1 MSYKPDEGTLIAY
14 LYGELEGSAKER
26 VERYLADSEEAR
38 RELEALKEVRG
49 IMGLVR
55 DKEVIAP
62 PLVIDS
68 RARFFN
74 LSSPLVRAVL
84 AIAASLVI
92 LMVAGK
98 LTGVQISAS
107 ENEIRLT
114 FGQPRSSAPD
124 ATPSLGVADVHDII
138 DARLADN
145 NAALQSEWRKSQE
158 AFANTMRETLKE
170 SSSRIDQLVMKA
182 ASASEKQISAYVS
195 TLQAENL
202 RMIKDHYEMTSE
214 EQKQQLEQLLVDFA
228 KYLQQQRED
237 DLMILQARLN
247 DLQQNTDMY
256 RQETEQI
263 LASLISNASVPVIR
277 N

>member
-1 MSYKPDEGTLIAY
+1 MSFKPDEGMLIAY
-14 LYGELEGSAKER
+14 LYGELEGAAREK
-26 VERYLADSEEAR
+26 VEAFLASSEEAR
-38 RELEALKEVRG
+38 RELEQLKAVRDV
-49 IMGLVR
+49 MGLVR

-68 RARFFN
+68 RARRFN
-74 LSSPLVRAVL
+74 FSSPFVRTAL
-84 AIAASLVI
+84 AIAASLVL

-98 LTGVQISAS
+98 LTGVQITASA
-107 ENEIRLT
+107 NELRLT
-114 FGQPRSSAPD
+114 FGQQQPAPNV
-124 ATPSLGVADVHDII
+124 PSLDVADVNDII
-138 DARLADN
+138 DAKLASN
-145 NAALQSEWRKSQE
+145 NEALQAEWKKSQE
-158 AFANTMRETLKE
+158 AFTATVRESLSE
-170 SSSRIDQLVMKA
+170 SSSRIDQLVTKA

-202 RMIKDHYEMTSE
+202 QMIKDYYKMTSQ
-214 EQKQQLEQLLVDFA
+214 EQKAQLEQLLVDFA

-237 DLMILQARLN
+237 DLVILQARLT

-263 LASLISNASVPVIR
+263 LASIISNVSVPVIR

>member
-14 LYGELEGSAKER
+14 LYGELDGSAKEK
-26 VERYLADSEEAR
+26 VERYLASSEEAR
-38 RELEALKEVRG
+38 RELEELKAVRD

-68 RARFFN
+68 RPRFFD
-74 LSSPLVRAVL
+74 LSSPVLRTVL
-84 AIAASLVI
+84 AIAASLVL
-92 LMVAGK
+92 LMVVGK
-98 LTGVQISAS
+98 LTGVQVTAS
-107 ENEIRLT
+107 DNEIRLS
-114 FGQPRSSAPD
+114 FGPQRPTPEGA
-124 ATPSLGVADVHDII
+124 PSLGVTDVHNIV
-138 DARLADN
+138 DAKLAEN
-145 NAALQSEWRKSQE
+145 NATLQSEWRKSQE
-158 AFANTMRETLKE
+158 AFATTMSESLKE

-182 ASASEKQISAYVS
+182 ASASEKQISDYVS

-202 RMIKDHYEMTSE
+202 QMIKDYYKMTSE
-214 EQKQQLEQLLVDFA
+214 EQRQQLEELLVDFA

-263 LASLISNASVPVIR
+263 LASLISNTTVPVIR

>member
-1 MSYKPDEGTLIAY
+1 
-14 LYGELEGSAKER
+14 
-26 VERYLADSEEAR
+26 
-38 RELEALKEVRG
+38 
-49 IMGLVR
+49 
-55 DKEVIAP
+55 
-62 PLVIDS
+62 LVIDS
-68 RARFFN
+68 RARLFN
-74 LSSPLVRAVL
+74 WSSPFVRTVV
-84 AIAASLVI
+84 AIAASLVL
-92 LMVAGK
+92 LMVVGK
-98 LTGVQISAS
+98 LTGVQVTAT
-107 ENEIRLT
+107 ENEIRLS
-114 FGQPRSSAPD
+114 FGPQRPAPE

-138 DARLADN
+138 DAKLTDN

-158 AFANTMRETLKE
+158 AFATTMRESLKE
-170 SSSRIDQLVMKA
+170 NSSRIDQLVVKA

-202 RMIKDHYEMTSE
+202 RMIKDHYKMTSE

>member
-14 LYGELEGSAKER
+14 LYGELEGATKEK
-26 VERYLADSEEAR
+26 VERYLAGSEEAR
-38 RELEALKEVRG
+38 RELEALKEVREL
-49 IMGLVR
+49 MGLVR

-62 PLVIDS
+62 PLVIDN
-68 RARFFN
+68 RERRFN
-74 LSSPLVRAVL
+74 LSSPLVRTIL
-84 AIAASLVI
+84 AIAASLV
-92 LMVAGK
+92 LLLVAGK
-98 LTGVQISAS
+98 LTGVQVTAS
-107 ENEIRLT
+107 QNEIKLT
-114 FGQPRSSAPD
+114 FGGEQEVPE
-124 ATPSLGVADVHDII
+124 TPSLDVADVHEIV
-138 DARLADN
+138 DAKLASN
-145 NAALQSEWRKSQE
+145 NAALQEEWRKSQE
-158 AFANTMRETLKE
+158 AFTTTVRESLAE
-170 SSSRIDQLVMKA
+170 SSSRIDQLVTKA

-202 RMIKDHYEMTSE
+202 RMIKDYYKMTSQ
-214 EQKQQLEQLLVDFA
+214 EQKEQLEQLLVDFA

-263 LASLISNASVPVIR
+263 LASIISNAAVPVMK